1 MDENIEK
8 IIILEHIKDNIEDI
22 SDNDREFFIRYIISK
37 SKLNPNETYYVNE
50 NNFLND
56 LKKLT
61 DLYIDCVNTSLTA
74 KRMSIVIELF
84 NKVSFS
90 MGEEELIDLS
100 IELDKLFI
108 DSGLPVRNT
117 DTVLRKIK
125 FNNEGSIK
133 NGR

>member
-1 MDENIEK
+1 MKENMEK
-8 IIILEHIKDNIEDI
+8 TILLEHIKDNIEDI
-22 SDNDREFFIRYIISK
+22 SADDREFLIRYIISK
-37 SKLNPNETYYVNE
+37 SKLNPNEAYYVNE

-90 MGEEELIDLS
+90 IGEEELIDLS
-100 IELDKLFI
+100 IELDRLFI

-125 FNNEGSIK
+125 FNSEGSIK
-133 NGR
+133 KW